1 MSDNRWVAVVVAGL
15 AFAAAGRTWPAVA
28 ADGAPG
34 ERLCRLFPHALEKDV
49 VIDTSDATSEI
60 GAWVSSERA
69 RGWGTADVDFEV
81 VQKGTGF
88 PAGYVHVCL
97 KR

>member
-1 MSDNRWVAVVVAGL
+1 ML
-15 AFAAAGRTWPAVA
+15 
-28 ADGAPG
+28 
-34 ERLCRLFPHALEKDV
+34 
-49 VIDTSDATSEI
+49 DTSDATSAV
-60 GAWVSSERA
+60 GAWIAGERA

-88 PAGYVHVCL
+88 PAGYVQVCL

>member
-1 MSDNRWVAVVVAGL
+1 MSSKL
-15 AFAAAGRTWPAVA
+15 IAAALTLAALVLLSGRFSATA
-28 ADGAPG
+28 ADNAPSD
-34 ERLCRLFPHALEKDV
+34 RLCKLFNHPLEDGFV
-49 VIDTSDATSEI
+49 LDTSDATSPV
-60 GAWVSSERA
+60 GAWIAGERA

-88 PAGYVHVCL
+88 PAGYVQVCL